1 VSPPS
6 SGSAEPEAT
15 VLRLATRGSALARA
29 QAALAAEELRR
40 HAGIATTLVIVQTT
54 GDKRAE
60 VPLDQLPGQ
69 GWFTAE
75 LERCLMKGRAD
86 VAVHSA
92 KDLPTAAGSAGTE
105 LTLLRRGDP
114 RDAAV
119 TRDGSRLAELR
130 AGATVGTSS
139 ARRVA
144 QLGAA
149 HPQLSAQ
156 PMRGNVDTRLRK
168 LESGDVDALL
178 IAAAGLDRLGLGSR
192 LVERFD
198 PREFVPAPAQ
208 GAIALQT
215 VTGSPA
221 AELCAAAADMATTL
235 EVAAERSVLAALGG
249 GCLLPLGA
257 YAKLDGD
264 RLLLTAFL
272 ATDAGVRRA
281 ELAGPAADPVG
292 LGQRMAAALHG

>member
-1 VSPPS
+1 LSPPS
-6 SGSAEPEAT
+6 SSSADLETT

-29 QAALAAEELRR
+29 QATLAAEALQR
-40 HAGIATTLVIVQTT
+40 HTGITTTLVIVQTT
-54 GDKRAE
+54 GDKQAD

-75 LERCLMKGRAD
+75 LERCLLEGRAD

-92 KDLPTAAGSAGTE
+92 KDLPSAATAGTE

-119 TRDGSRLAELR
+119 TRDGTGLAELR

-149 HPQLSAQ
+149 YPELRPE

-168 LESGDVDALL
+168 LEGGEVDALL
-178 IAAAGLDRLGLGSR
+178 LAAAGLDRLGLGSR
-192 LVERFD
+192 VVERFD

-215 VTGSPA
+215 LTGSPA
-221 AELCAAAADMATTL
+221 AELCAATADPPTTV
-235 EVAAERSVLAALGG
+235 EVAAERSLLAALGG

-257 YAKLDGD
+257 YAKLEGD

-272 ATDAGVRRA
+272 ATEAGVRRA
-281 ELAGPAADPVG
+281 ELAGSAADPIG
-292 LGQRMAAALHG
+292 LGERVAAALHG

>member
-1 VSPPS
+1 
-6 SGSAEPEAT
+6 

-29 QAALAAEELRR
+29 QAALAAEALQR
-40 HAGIATTLVIVQTT
+40 HTGAETTLVIVQTT
-54 GDKRAE
+54 GDRQAE

-75 LERCLMKGRAD
+75 LERSVLEGRAD

-92 KDLPTAAGSAGTE
+92 KDLPIAAGSAATAIA
-105 LTLLRRGDP
+105 LLRRGDP

-119 TRDGSRLAELR
+119 TRDGTSLADL
-130 AGATVGTSS
+130 ATGASVGTSS

-144 QLGAA
+144 QLQAA
-149 HPQLSAQ
+149 YPELKAV

-168 LESGDVDALL
+168 LDSGEVDALL
-178 IAAAGLDRLGLGSR
+178 LAAAGLDRLGLGPR
-192 LVERFD
+192 PVERFD

-215 VTGSPA
+215 VAGSQA
-221 AELCAAAADMATTL
+221 AQLCAAAADTPTAV
-235 EVAAERSVLAALGG
+235 EVAAERAVLAALGG

-272 ATDAGVRRA
+272 ATETGVRRS
-281 ELAGPAADPVG
+281 ELSGSAADPVG
-292 LGQRMAAALHG
+292 LGERVAAHLHG